1 MVPTILRTT
10 EEILKLVP
18 DSTREAAQALGAP
31 MWYATFTVVVPA
43 VLSGIITGVLLA
55 FARGAGET
63 APLLL
68 TIMGNNELTFNLLGP
83 IAALP
88 LLTYRYT
95 ESPFPTE
102 NNLAWGTAFVLMMMV
117 LVINILMRLAT
128 RRRLK

>member
-1 MVPTILRTT
+1 M
-10 EEILKLVP
+10 
-18 DSTREAAQALGAP
+18 
-31 MWYATFTVVVPA
+31 
-43 VLSGIITGVLLA
+43 
-55 FARGAGET
+55 ARNT

-68 TIMGNNELTFNLLGP
+68 TILGNNELTFNLLGP

-95 ESPFPTE
+95 ESPFPSE